1 MAVSSALLRPLFTLT
16 FIELINKAPGSAAVF
31 TAPLLLL
38 MTFITVLQTEVALG
52 TPDSGFTE
60 RLSQHVEKKSLQ
72 TISTDL
78 IPFIKWN

>member
-1 MAVSSALLRPLFTLT
+1 MVVRASALLRLLFKLT
-16 FIELINKAPGSAAVF
+16 FIELINKAPGSGAVF

-38 MTFITVLQTEVALG
+38 VATALQAKVALG
-52 TPDSGFTE
+52 TTGSSFTE
-60 RLSQHVEKKSLQ
+60 RLSQHVGEKKSLQ